1 MITSQFNRM
10 KKLATVLICAFM
22 VSCGGGGSS
31 TTAGIGGTGITFGEV
46 TQFGSV
52 YVNGV
57 KFNTTN
63 ASFDLDDDIIY
74 ETQAAAQAAGFSE
87 GMVIK
92 VEGTTNADGVT
103 GTATWVEYDED
114 VEGPVSNI
122 SVPGN
127 LRSFYIFNR
136 LVYIDKYNTVF
147 RDDDFDL
154 LKNGDLVEISGLH
167 SSDTEIVA
175 TFVDIDGTILVGS
188 EVELEGKI
196 ETHDPATESFTIG
209 TGLGIVTIE
218 YGATLPVDIK
228 LPGGDW
234 TGLFVEVDGTYISE
248 GLVAATEIDE
258 EEDDFGSD
266 VDHISLE
273 GIIADFDTNTLT
285 FSINNLIV
293 DASAAEFL
301 DANENIIPYT
311 AFSNGKRVEVEGTI
325 ISGTLF
331 ADEVELD

>member
-57 KFNTTN
+57 RFNTTN

-122 SVPGN
+122 SSSRKP
-127 LRSFYIFNR
+127 
-136 LVYIDKYNTVF
+136 
-147 RDDDFDL
+147 
-154 LKNGDLVEISGLH
+154 EIILH
-167 SSDTEIVA
+167 I
-175 TFVDIDGTILVGS
+175 
-188 EVELEGKI
+188 
-196 ETHDPATESFTIG
+196 
-209 TGLGIVTIE
+209 
-218 YGATLPVDIK
+218 
-228 LPGGDW
+228 
-234 TGLFVEVDGTYISE
+234 
-248 GLVAATEIDE
+248 
-258 EEDDFGSD
+258 
-266 VDHISLE
+266 
-273 GIIADFDTNTLT
+273 
-285 FSINNLIV
+285 
-293 DASAAEFL
+293 
-301 DANENIIPYT
+301 
-311 AFSNGKRVEVEGTI
+311 
-325 ISGTLF
+325 
-331 ADEVELD
+331 